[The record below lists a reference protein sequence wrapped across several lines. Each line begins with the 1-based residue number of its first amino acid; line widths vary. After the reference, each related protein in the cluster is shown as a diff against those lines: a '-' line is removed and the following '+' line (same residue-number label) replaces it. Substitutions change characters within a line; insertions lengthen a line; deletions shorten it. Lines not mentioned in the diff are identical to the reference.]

1 MQTSYLD
8 AIKRFE
14 GFSAQAKWDYAQ
26 NSNGYGTKARFAG
39 EMITAEEAE
48 RRFQAEIAK
57 SEALVDKFAPNVAE
71 GLRAA
76 LTSLTFNAGTTWM
89 NAGLGDAVRAG
100 DLGEVRRIF
109 VQYDKA
115 GDQSLPGLT
124 ARRLA
129 EVAWIG
135 AERSTPPPTVFR
147 GEPSFAISA
156 DVGSEVLSQDVPRA
170 TSFMDALPSATVPNT
185 TDTDALYAQI
195 KKEQMRLLALRRQ
208 DDREQKHQV

>member
-14 GFSAQAKWDYAQ
+14 GFSAKAKWDYAQ
-26 NSNGYGTKARFAG
+26 NTNGYGTKARFAG
-39 EMITAEEAE
+39 ETITTEEAE

-57 SEALVDKFAPNVAE
+57 SEALVDKFAPNVDE
-71 GLRAA
+71 GTRAA
-76 LTSLTFNAGTTWM
+76 LTSLTFNAGTGWM

-115 GDQSLPGLT
+115 GNQSLPGLT

-135 AERSTPPPTVFR
+135 GEHSTSSPTAFSR
-147 GEPSFAISA
+147 EPAFAISA
-156 DVGSEVLSQDVPRA
+156 NVETEVWGQNMPHPTA
-170 TSFMDALPSATVPNT
+170 FMDASSSTTVSNT
-185 TDTDALYAQI
+185 TDADALYAQI
-195 KKEQMRLLALRRQ
+195 KKEQMRLLAL
-208 DDREQKHQV
+208 